1 MNAET
6 AIALALGIPVLGAVL
21 IGMSGRVPNL
31 REAFTLLTAVATFGL
46 VAGLYPLVI
55 AGHEPR
61 LELLQVMPGVPLA
74 FRVEPLG
81 MVYAL
86 VATLLWIPNSVYSIG
101 YMRGNNEKHQ
111 TRFYICFPL
120 AIASA
125 IGIAFAENIFTM
137 FVFYETLTFSTFPLV
152 THKGSTDAVRS
163 GRVYLGILVTTSVCF
178 QLLAVLWIVGLYQ
191 SGDVSSIEFTRCGI
205 FREGLTTGAV
215 APAVFG
221 LLFFLYMYGIGK
233 AALMPVHRWLPA
245 AMVAPTPVS
254 AFLHAVAVVK
264 AGVFCVV
271 KVTVY
276 IFGVD
281 MLREF
286 AQGQWLLYVSGATI
300 LIASLIALFQDN
312 LKKRLAYSTISQL
325 SYVVMATAL
334 LTPISIMAATM
345 HIVAHAF
352 GKITL
357 FFAAGS
363 IYTAAH
369 KTQVSQLDGIGRRM
383 PWTMAAFAIGT
394 LSMIGVP
401 PVVGFV
407 SKWFLINGVFESLST
422 PASTMD
428 VLRGS
433 GFDEVFVLAVIALST
448 LLNASYFM
456 PIVYRAF
463 FRPLSDDDQ
472 KHPHG
477 EAPWPIVAA
486 LIFTGALTLF
496 FFFWNKPAHD
506 LAELVRRAVT

>member
-1 MNAET
+1 MITPAET
-6 AIALALGIPVLGAVL
+6 VTLALGVPLLGFVLVA
-21 IGMSGRVPNL
+21 MSGRIPNL
-31 REAFTLLTAVATFGL
+31 RETFTLLTAVATFAL
-46 VAGLYPLVI
+46 VASLYSAVMRGEEVRVALF
-55 AGHEPR
+55 E
-61 LELLQVMPGVPLA
+61 VMPGVPLA

-111 TRFYICFPL
+111 TRFYSCFPL

-125 IGIAFAENIFTM
+125 VGIAFADNVFTM
-137 FVFYETLTFSTFPLV
+137 FVFYEMLTLSTFPLV
-152 THKGSTDAVRS
+152 THKGSTDAMRS
-163 GRVYLGILVTTSVCF
+163 GRVYLGILLTTSVAF
-178 QLLAVLWIVGLYQ
+178 QLFAVMWIAVLAQQGAA
-191 SGDVSSIEFTRCGI
+191 SGIEFT
-205 FREGLTTGAV
+205 EGGVFAAALASDAV
-215 APAVFG
+215 SADIVG
-221 LLFFLYMYGIGK
+221 LLFFLYIYGIGK

-276 IFGVD
+276 VFG
-281 MLREF
+281 LGTLNRYGLGE
-286 AQGQWLLYVSGATI
+286 WLLYVSGFTI
-300 LIASLIALFQDN
+300 VAASLIAAFQDN

-325 SYVVMATAL
+325 SYVVMAAAL
-334 LTPISIMAATM
+334 FTPLGVLAATF

-363 IYTAAH
+363 VYTAAH
-369 KTQVSQLDGIGRRM
+369 KTQVSQLNGIGRRM
-383 PWTMAAFAIGT
+383 PATMAAFTVGA

-401 PVVGFV
+401 PLVGFV
-407 SKWFLINGVFESLST
+407 SKWWLINSIMERGTLTGVDFS
-422 PASTMD
+422 
-428 VLRGS
+428 
-433 GFDEVFVLAVIALST
+433 EVFVLLVIAAST
-448 LLNASYFM
+448 LLNASYFL

-463 FRPLSDDDQ
+463 FKPLSDEDM

-477 EAPWPIVAA
+477 EAPMAIVYALSFTAA
-486 LIFTGALTLF
+486 LTVLF
-496 FFFWNKPAHD
+496 FFWHRPALD
-506 LAELVRRAVT
+506 LAELVRRAAL

>member
-1 MNAET
+1 MTPEMT
-6 AIALALGIPVLGAVL
+6 IMLALGVPLLGSVL
-21 IGMSGRVPNL
+21 IAMADRVPNL
-31 REAFTLLTAVATFGL
+31 REAFTLLTALATFGL
-46 VAGLYPLVI
+46 VASLYPQVI
-55 AGHEPR
+55 QGAQPR
-61 LELLQVMPGVPLA
+61 LELLTVIPGVPLS

-86 VATLLWIPNSVYSIG
+86 VATLLWIPNSLYSIG

-125 IGIAFAENIFTM
+125 IGIAFAENVFTM

-152 THKGSTDAVRS
+152 THKGNSDAVKS
-163 GRVYLGILVTTSVCF
+163 GRVYLGILLTTSVCF
-178 QLLAVLWIVGLYQ
+178 QLLAVMWIVALHNGG
-191 SGDVSSIEFTRCGI
+191 SVSSLDFTRGGI
-205 FREGLTTGAV
+205 FREGLASGAV
-215 APAVFG
+215 DPAIFG
-221 LLFFLYMYGIGK
+221 LLFFFYIYGIGK
-233 AALMPVHRWLPA
+233 AALMPMHRWLPA

-264 AGVFCVV
+264 AGVFCVI

-276 IFGVD
+276 VFGVD
-281 MLREF
+281 ALRSYH
-286 AQGQWLLYVSGATI
+286 QGQWLLYAAGFTI
-300 LIASLIALFQDN
+300 LAGSLIALFQDN

-325 SYVVMATAL
+325 SYVVLGAAL
-334 LTPISIMAATM
+334 LTPLSIMAATF

-363 IYTAAH
+363 VYTAAH

-383 PWTMAAFAIGT
+383 PWTMGAFTIGT

-401 PVVGFV
+401 PVVGMA
-407 SKWFLINGVFESLST
+407 SKWLLINGVIESWSI
-422 PASTMD
+422 P
-428 VLRGS
+428 G
-433 GFDEVFVLAVIALST
+433 GHFDEVFALVVILLST
-448 LLNASYFM
+448 LLNAGYFL

-463 FRPLSDDDQ
+463 FKPLSDADQ

-477 EAPWPIVAA
+477 EAPWPIVTA
-486 LIFTGALTLF
+486 LMFTAGLTLF
-496 FFFWNKPAHD
+496 FFFWNKPAFE
-506 LAELVRRAVT
+506 LAELVRRAVG